1 MIVYMVEFRR
11 RWDIIVIYFRIVW
24 KLILEFKG
32 RVRLSWNQGIMIT
45 TFGFVLYQ
53 IHRLAF
59 SVAKISLLP
68 SEDIPPAAIASV
80 PQSQLQSLEIETWM
94 SLHPDTPGTRLI
106 HLYREHLHYAPGEE
120 GKRIDDC
127 HRGKIQCFAGAQKK
141 NQMKTS
147 IVPTTQFS
155 VHDLLHLDGIY
166 KVPQLGTHPVCLPLI
181 LAGKAIQESGIV
193 IEFGPFVGM
202 TSRCIGIGLNQ
213 TGIPHSLYSFDTF
226 SNRNN
231 WAVIQQQSKW
241 VTKFPEFD
249 PESDFIWIWKLIVQ
263 SVYPTAMPVKGLISK
278 EVANTNV
285 WDNKTIAMLSL
296 DSIKDILQWQEQL
309 EGIGVLKAGSILSLM
324 DFSLTDQPTIVYG
337 CLRDY
342 LIPVYTCWD
351 FWEPWIF
358 IVKKDLSLRLPCK
371 CLAKLQDDA
380 AGVMENK
387 VSQDLDV
394 MGDDTMN
401 EKKASTLNK
410 ISRVFRTESYSN
422 IRAVRS
428 RAVAKRKVCFH
439 RK

>member
-1 MIVYMVEFRR
+1 LGCHTAAIKMGY
-11 RWDIIVIYFRIVW
+11 
-24 KLILEFKG
+24 
-32 RVRLSWNQGIMIT
+32 
-45 TFGFVLYQ
+45 
-53 IHRLAF
+53 
-59 SVAKISLLP
+59 KISRIRSRERFYLDLETYS
-68 SEDIPPAAIASV
+68 SERVSNSNAS
-80 PQSQLQSLEIETWM
+80 Q
-94 SLHPDTPGTRLI
+94 GTDL
-106 HLYREHLHYAPGEE
+106 
-120 GKRIDDC
+120 KR
-127 HRGKIQCFAGAQKK
+127 
-141 NQMKTS
+141 
-147 IVPTTQFS
+147 
-155 VHDLLHLDGIY
+155 
-166 KVPQLGTHPVCLPLI
+166 
-181 LAGKAIQESGIV
+181 
-193 IEFGPFVGM
+193 
-202 TSRCIGIGLNQ
+202 
-213 TGIPHSLYSFDTF
+213 
-226 SNRNN
+226 
-231 WAVIQQQSKW
+231 
-241 VTKFPEFD
+241 
-249 PESDFIWIWKLIVQ
+249 
-263 SVYPTAMPVKGLISK
+263 
-278 EVANTNV
+278 
-285 WDNKTIAMLSL
+285 SL